1 MNRLPLWTSL
11 AALAVSVVL
20 LVVITQANIRPTTP
34 AQPIPTAQSR
44 TSSTAGG
51 SAAVN
56 TSGPSSATS
65 SLAASATTAP
75 NGSARRQSR
84 SVSEAQTLLPP
95 APQPPTANFTAAS
108 AQLRAALVNIMCY
121 APASSSLHSISGSG
135 VIIDSKGIILTNAH
149 VAQYFLLADQGVTC
163 VIRSG
168 SPATDQYEAKLE
180 YLSPAWVA
188 ENTGVLTER
197 LPTGT
202 GEHDYA
208 LLAITSSATEQPL
221 PAYFPAIPLASAPPR
236 QGSDV
241 VIASYGAQFLNTVQ
255 IQTDLFPTVVYGS
268 VKGVF
273 TFATTSVDVLALG
286 GSAAAQEGSSGGG
299 VANGESQLA
308 GLITTSTVTGATA
321 SRSLNAITASYIR
334 ADYAAQTGSSLEAL
348 LAQDPA
354 SAVQAF
360 AQQIPALESAVLGTT
375 QPTQ

>member
-1 MNRLPLWTSL
+1 M
-11 AALAVSVVL
+11 
-20 LVVITQANIRPTTP
+20 
-34 AQPIPTAQSR
+34 
-44 TSSTAGG
+44 
-51 SAAVN
+51 
-56 TSGPSSATS
+56 
-65 SLAASATTAP
+65 
-75 NGSARRQSR
+75 
-84 SVSEAQTLLPP
+84 
-95 APQPPTANFTAAS
+95 PQPPAVDFAAAS

-135 VIIDSKGIILTNAH
+135 VIIDSKGVILTNAH

-163 VIRSG
+163 VIRNG
-168 SPATDQYEAKLE
+168 SPAADQYEAKLE

-188 ENTGVLTER
+188 ENAGVLTER
-197 LPTGT
+197 MPTGT

-208 LLAITSSATEQPL
+208 LLAITSSATEKPL
-221 PAYFPAIPLASAPPR
+221 PAYFPAISLASAPPR

-299 VANGESQLA
+299 VANGESQLV

-321 SRSLNAITASYIR
+321 TRSLNAITVSYIR
-334 ADYAAQTGSSLEAL
+334 ADYAAQTGSSLESL

-354 SAVQAF
+354 SAAQAF
-360 AQQIPALESAVLGTT
+360 AQQIPTLESAVLGTT
-375 QPTQ
+375 QSAQ